1 MSKATAE
8 YVTARAVDLQAK
20 SAAAFKIAVSN
31 NPDRVRAMLNLW
43 FVPKFKPMFYNEEE
57 RYSKVSA
64 TASGLDDIV
73 LLDPSYSSA
82 VTEPGGQETQHPV
95 RMIDIDTKN
104 LVEYPNIGPRGQY
117 CILSHSWKGREVN
130 YKYIDDAKFRA
141 FNQALAAAEAD
152 KTSPKKTATG
162 PAKLNDIDTIKTQC
176 QQDIDEQ
183 VERIKALA
191 EESNALSDLGLSD
204 ASDIVK
210 ELLSLRVDVKT
221 LEKGDD
227 GEGGFQKAKDN
238 LATALA
244 ARDYGKMEE
253 EVFDQFLRDTGLE
266 DDKIQVIRGITGN
279 VTEQLSLDVTKAEE
293 TLNQEKRKQ
302 SEEAEKLLFFERHGH
317 IRDAIDELI
326 GRLERKKSV
335 TKVEKSIERS
345 KEIFNNYPFQK
356 TDKRYLWIDSCC
368 INRSDDGEYVKS
380 ISAMGEWYKNAEFC
394 LIHLDT
400 RRNIPRDPLVD
411 WQVLKS
417 TIDPPRPNIAKF
429 KDIADYKPE
438 WSTRAWTLQELVMS
452 KTTYYVNS
460 AWELLPR
467 PVDTIGPWYHLSPFV
482 YLYTSVDTNNPY
494 SSVLSDGGG
503 EKLLTGVLDN
513 SGIKYRLKELPT
525 EEKSITTAQKLIAT
539 LEVLDFRLPRD
550 IEMETA
556 RSRIT
561 QSVYLAVSG
570 LTASSENLVSDGK
583 QLLDSILEV
592 LQPYLFG
599 SRVYSLAERA
609 RHAINIL
616 LKCLVNI
623 LEVSIIRDRSD
634 VATFGKVQNLEL
646 WRKGLIRSR
655 FSTHNAMSLLS
666 GRNATVVTDFA
677 YCLMGMLGVRFPV
690 FPAEGLTK
698 ALSRL
703 LDEVVISSN
712 DVSVFNWT
720 GKQYGSHIRGR
731 SLYPS
736 LPEAYNIGKDE
747 ERKKKRDEK
756 LTELVQLERYEKMT
770 DFLAISG
777 MLVSAIT
784 FVKERQKK
792 DIPLGWVMEILRVIK
807 RAEFEQLRPHITNI
821 GKILKYIET
830 AFDSKSAAMPQTAN
844 SPSTSN
850 LGTPTM
856 GVGEDTSK
864 QAATSPSLSSFSSQ
878 IKTPSLP
885 KDLPSFKAPKFG
897 RKKTE
902 PETAPPKAS
911 SQQSSSRAFG
921 GFKSPSL
928 KSFGR
933 KESETS
939 QANATPAEVGTP
951 TNEPEVASLSSPPA
965 TPSLM
970 ISDAQSHP
978 LDNEVF
984 SYIKRIE
991 GVEGNE
997 GEVKGRNVPISAN
1010 PELPGELG
1018 KVLAEIPEREF
1029 SKPHKKSEE
1038 FDTMIS
1044 PNPIIVKNSGIEGLF
1059 DIQRVIVSMAQ
1070 PEKLRRQ
1077 VRNAVSPHQK
1087 ITGWCVIS
1095 TGFATV
1101 MVSFSCPKSILAK
1114 ELDIVQAVEDKVLN
1128 RKNQETSNSGEGPNR
1143 ASGSQIN
1150 QSEAQK
1156 VETAWQKSIKDRLKL
1171 SQSDKDEKSTGPD
1184 DSIFKE
1190 YEAEGDRVSR
1200 MIKFVQESDLTEV
1213 AGEWV
1218 LARFSGVP
1226 GAKWFLCYLELGGSG
1241 RDFYGQRIPTDEID
1255 FHNASPERGL
1265 LKYWEYYMMEKKY
1278 RLCSILQKLMDSKDW
1293 GNLKTEMGQNLAK
1306 RITKEI
1312 SGDDDDEEKRRNDS
1326 DAAESDD
1333 DGNAESS
1340 LLKDLGGM
1348 ALSMAGAGLV
1358 QQFYEWRAERLQKSL
1373 SADVLKKFPAHIQT
1387 AMEAL
1392 DDNKDLMPSM
1402 FHSAKKVHMF

>member
-8 YVTARAVDLQAK
+8 YVTARAVDLK
-20 SAAAFKIAVSN
+20 SKSSAAFKIAISN

-43 FVPKFKPMFYNEEE
+43 FVPKFKPTFYDEEN
-57 RYSKVSA
+57 RYAKVSA

-73 LLDPSYSSA
+73 LLDSSYSSA
-82 VTEPGGQETQHPV
+82 AMEPGGQETQYPV

-130 YKYIDDAKFRA
+130 YKYIDDAKFMT
-141 FNQALAAAEAD
+141 FNQELAAAEAD
-152 KTSPKKTATG
+152 KTSKKTSTSTST
-162 PAKLNDIDTIKTQC
+162 AKLNDIDTIKHQC
-176 QQDIDEQ
+176 QRDIDEQ
-183 VERIKALA
+183 VARIKALA
-191 EESNALSDLGLSD
+191 EESNALSELGLSD

-210 ELLSLRVDVKT
+210 ELLSLRVDVKI
-221 LEKGDD
+221 LEKGET
-227 GEGGFQKAKDN
+227 GEGGFQKAKDS
-238 LATALA
+238 LVAALA
-244 ARDYGKMEE
+244 ARDYGEMEG
-253 EVFDQFLRDTGLE
+253 EVFDQFLKDTGLE
-266 DDKIQVIRGITGN
+266 DDKIQVIYHITN
-279 VTEQLSLDVTKAEE
+279 DVTEQLSLDVTKAEE
-293 TLNQEKRKQ
+293 KLNEEKRKQ
-302 SEEAEKLLFFERHGH
+302 SEEVEKVRFFERHGH
-317 IRDAIDELI
+317 VRDAIDELI
-326 GRLERKKSV
+326 GRLERQKSV

-345 KEIFNNYPFQK
+345 KEIFDNYPFPR

-368 INRSDDGEYVKS
+368 INKADDGEYVKS

-400 RRNIPRDPLVD
+400 RRNIPKDPLVD
-411 WQVLKS
+411 WQVLRS
-417 TIDPPRPNIAKF
+417 TIDPQSPNITQF
-429 KDIADYKPE
+429 RDIFDYQPE

-452 KTTYYVNS
+452 KATFYVNS
-460 AWELLPR
+460 AWEFLPR

-494 SSVLSDGGG
+494 SSVLGDKGDTT
-503 EKLLTGVLDN
+503 LLAGVLD
-513 SGIKYRLKELPT
+513 SIEIKCRLKELPP
-525 EEKSITTAQKLIAT
+525 EEKSLTIAQKLIAM
-539 LEVLDFRLPRD
+539 LEALDFRPPRD

-561 QSVYLAVSG
+561 QSVYIAVSS
-570 LTASSENLVSDGK
+570 LTASSEDPASDGK
-583 QLLDSILEV
+583 RLLDDILEA
-592 LQPYLFG
+592 LHPYISG
-599 SRVYSLAERA
+599 SRQYSLAERA
-609 RHAINIL
+609 RYAINML
-616 LKCLVNI
+616 LKCLVSL
-623 LEVSIIRDRSD
+623 LEVPIIYDRSY
-634 VATFGKVQNLEL
+634 VAAFGKVQNLEL

-666 GRNATVVTDFA
+666 GRNATVVTDLA

-720 GKQYGSHIRGR
+720 GKQYGSYIRGR

-736 LPEAYNIGKDE
+736 LPAAYNIGKDE
-747 ERKKKRDEK
+747 QRKKKRDEK
-756 LTELVQLERYEKMT
+756 LAEIVQLDRYEKMT

-784 FVKERQKK
+784 FAKERQKK
-792 DIPLGWVMEILRVIK
+792 DIPLRWVVEILRVIK
-807 RAEFEQLRPHITNI
+807 KAEFEQLRPHVTNI

-830 AFDSKSAAMPQTAN
+830 AFDSKSVATPQATN

-850 LGTPTM
+850 LGTPNI
-856 GVGEDTSK
+856 GVDDDASK
-864 QAATSPSLSSFSSQ
+864 QDATSPSPLSSFSSQ

-885 KDLPSFKAPKFG
+885 KEMPSFKAPKFG

-911 SQQSSSRAFG
+911 LQQPFSRGIG

-928 KSFGR
+928 KAFGR

-939 QANATPAEVGTP
+939 QASVTPTETGTP
-951 TNEPEVASLSSPPA
+951 TIGPDAASLSPPA
-965 TPSLM
+965 TPSLL
-970 ISDAQSHP
+970 ISDGQSHP
-978 LDNEVF
+978 LDEDVF

-991 GVEGNE
+991 GVKGGE
-997 GEVKGRNVPISAN
+997 GEDKGRNVPMSTT
-1010 PELPGELG
+1010 PELPAELG
-1018 KVLAEIPEREF
+1018 KVLAEIPDRKF
-1029 SKPHKKSEE
+1029 SKPYKKSEE

-1059 DIQRVIVSMAQ
+1059 DIQRVVVSMAQ

-1087 ITGWCVIS
+1087 ISGWCVIS

-1101 MVSFSCPKSILAK
+1101 MISFSCPQSILAK
-1114 ELDIVQAVEDKVLN
+1114 ELDIVQAVDDKVLKEKSQGTPN
-1128 RKNQETSNSGEGPNR
+1128 DKEDPNR
-1143 ASGSQIN
+1143 DDSQIN
-1150 QSEAQK
+1150 QRGAQK
-1156 VETAWQKSIKDRLKL
+1156 PETAWQKTLKDRLKIPK
-1171 SQSDKDEKSTGPD
+1171 SDND
-1184 DSIFKE
+1184 DKGIGSGEPVFNE
-1190 YEAEGDRVSR
+1190 FEAEGNKVSR
-1200 MIKFVQESDLTEV
+1200 MIMFVQESDLTKV

-1265 LKYWEYYMMEKKY
+1265 LKYWEFYMMEKKH
-1278 RLCSILQKLMDSKDW
+1278 RLCSILQKQMESKDW

-1312 SGDDDDEEKRRNDS
+1312 SGDGEEKGDSEADSDDED
-1326 DAAESDD
+1326 
-1333 DGNAESS
+1333 AESS

-1348 ALSMAGAGLV
+1348 ALSMAGAGLI

-1392 DDNKDLMPSM
+1392 DDNQDLMPSSM
-1402 FHSAKKVHMF
+1402 LLPLPMPSPSQ

>member
-1 MSKATAE
+1 MSRATAD

-20 SAAAFKIAVSN
+20 SAAAFKIAVGN
-31 NPDRVRAMLNLW
+31 NPDKVRSMLNLW
-43 FVPKFKPMFYNEEE
+43 FVPKFKPAFYNEEE
-57 RYSKVSA
+57 RYSQVSA

-73 LLDPSYSSA
+73 LLDSSYLSA
-82 VTEPGGQETQHPV
+82 ATEPGGQETRHPV
-95 RMIDIDTKN
+95 RMIDLDTKN

-130 YKYIDDAKFRA
+130 YKYIGDAKFKA
-141 FNQALAAAEAD
+141 FNQALADAAAD
-152 KTSPKKTATG
+152 KSSQKTTTG
-162 PAKLNDIDTIKTQC
+162 TTKRNDIDTIKIQC
-176 QQDIDEQ
+176 QQDIDAQ
-183 VERIKALA
+183 ISVIKSLA
-191 EESNALSDLGLSD
+191 EEGNASLELGLSD
-204 ASDIVK
+204 TSDIVR
-210 ELLSLRVDVKT
+210 ELLSWRVDVKI

-227 GEGGFQKAKDN
+227 GEGGFQRARDR
-238 LATALA
+238 LAAALV
-244 ARDYGKMEE
+244 ARDYGKMED
-253 EVFDQFLRDTGLE
+253 EVFDQFLKDTGLE
-266 DDKIQVIRGITGN
+266 DDKAQAVRDITDD

-293 TLNQEKRKQ
+293 ALDEEKRKQ
-302 SEEAEKLLFFERHGH
+302 SEHVDKVRFFERHGH

-326 GRLERKKSV
+326 GNLERKKSV
-335 TKVEKSIERS
+335 TKIEKSIERS
-345 KEIFNNYPFQK
+345 REIFDNYPFPI

-368 INRSDDGEYVKS
+368 INRADDGEYVKS

-400 RRNIPRDPLVD
+400 RRNIPIDPLTD
-411 WQVLKS
+411 WQIMMS
-417 TIDPPRPNIAKF
+417 TIEPPGPNIVQF
-429 KDIADYKPE
+429 KDILDYKPE

-452 KTTYYVNS
+452 KATFYVNS
-460 AWELLPR
+460 AWELLSR
-467 PVDTIGPWYHLSPFV
+467 PVDTIGPWYHLSPFA

-494 SSVLSDGGG
+494 SSVFSGGNNTT
-503 EKLLTGVLDN
+503 LLAEALDKSGVQ
-513 SGIKYRLKELPT
+513 YRLQELPPG
-525 EEKSITTAQKLIAT
+525 EESLIIARKLIVILDT
-539 LEVLDFRLPRD
+539 LEFRLPRD

-561 QSVYLAVSG
+561 QSVYIAVSG
-570 LTASSENLVSDGK
+570 LTASSEDQVSDGK
-583 QLLDSILEV
+583 RLLNCILEA
-592 LQPYLFG
+592 LQPYLSD
-599 SRVYSLAERA
+599 SREYSLAERA
-609 RHAINIL
+609 RHAINVL
-616 LKCLVNI
+616 LKSLVGL
-623 LEVSIIRDRSD
+623 LEVPIIYDRSY
-634 VATFGKVQNLEL
+634 VAAFGKVQNLEL

-736 LPEAYNIGKDE
+736 LPAAYNISKDE

-756 LTELVQLERYEKMT
+756 LSELVQTERYEKMA

-792 DIPLGWVMEILRVIK
+792 NIPLGWVVEILRVIK

-830 AFDSKSAAMPQTAN
+830 AFDSKAEATTRATD
-844 SPSTSN
+844 SPSTST
-850 LGTPTM
+850 LATPTI
-856 GVGEDTSK
+856 GADEGGPK
-864 QAATSPSLSSFSSQ
+864 QGALNSFTSQ
-878 IKTPSLP
+878 IRTPSLP
-885 KDLPSFKAPKFG
+885 KELPSFKAPKFG

-911 SQQSSSRAFG
+911 PQQSSSRGF

-933 KESETS
+933 KESATS
-939 QANATPAEVGTP
+939 QASVTP
-951 TNEPEVASLSSPPA
+951 TDVGNEPDAAGVSSPPA

-970 ISDAQSHP
+970 SDGLSHP
-978 LDNEVF
+978 LDGEVF

-991 GVEGNE
+991 GVEGDAGE
-997 GEVKGRNVPISAN
+997 GKGRNAPLSGA
-1010 PELPGELG
+1010 PELPEELG
-1018 KVLAEIPEREF
+1018 KVLAEIPERKF

-1077 VRNAVSPHQK
+1077 VRNAVSPDQK
-1087 ITGWCVIS
+1087 ITGWCIIS

-1114 ELDIVQAVEDKVLN
+1114 ELDIVQAVEDKVL
-1128 RKNQETSNSGEGPNR
+1128 RLETTGGKGDSTGDETSQVNESRLKKAE
-1143 ASGSQIN
+1143 S
-1150 QSEAQK
+1150 
-1156 VETAWQKSIKDRLKL
+1156 AWQNTLKDRLKMPN
-1171 SQSDKDEKSTGPD
+1171 SDKDGKGTGPD

-1190 YEAEGDRVSR
+1190 FEAEGNRVSK
-1200 MIKFVQESDLTEV
+1200 MIKFVQESDLTKV

-1255 FHNASPERGL
+1255 FYNASPERGL
-1265 LKYWEYYMMEKKY
+1265 LKYWEFYMMEKKY
-1278 RLCSILQKLMDSKDW
+1278 RLCSILQKLMDSKEW

-1306 RITKEI
+1306 RIAKEI
-1312 SGDDDDEEKRRNDS
+1312 SGDGEEGTSSGVDSDDDDES
-1326 DAAESDD
+1326 AET
-1333 DGNAESS
+1333 G

-1348 ALSMAGAGLV
+1348 ALSMAGAGLI
-1358 QQFYEWRAERLQKSL
+1358 QQFYEWRAERLQKNL

-1392 DDNKDLMPSM
+1392 DDNKDLLPSM